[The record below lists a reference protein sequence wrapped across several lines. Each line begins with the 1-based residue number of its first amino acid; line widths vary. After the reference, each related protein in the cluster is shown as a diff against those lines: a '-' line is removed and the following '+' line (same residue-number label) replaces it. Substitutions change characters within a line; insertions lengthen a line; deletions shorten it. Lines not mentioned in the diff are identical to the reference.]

1 MVTSKGLCMCIL
13 YVPGGAG
20 KERSRSANDI
30 TVIGTRDKGR
40 LPGEDDACDEPE
52 PWLGKRRR
60 AWVVRRAASHRQKE
74 GTEEQQ
80 TGRTLW
86 EVGMQWRGLL
96 GTRGKGLEEA
106 AKQLGLVLLALRSL
120 RWFGEGSNEVRAGLW
135 EDWPCLSVGRQLAS
149 QGLDIQVEVWDQP

>member
-52 PWLGKRRR
+52 P
-60 AWVVRRAASHRQKE
+60 
-74 GTEEQQ
+74 
-80 TGRTLW
+80 
-86 EVGMQWRGLL
+86 
-96 GTRGKGLEEA
+96 
-106 AKQLGLVLLALRSL
+106 
-120 RWFGEGSNEVRAGLW
+120 
-135 EDWPCLSVGRQLAS
+135 
-149 QGLDIQVEVWDQP
+149 